1 MASDQKADGLGRR
14 TARTLSAVLIGQV
27 ISICVTGITII
38 LLARLLQ
45 PYLYGQYTFAFG
57 YASFID
63 AVGGLGLGAYLSR
76 YFAIWAFKGNA
87 EQMMRVM
94 SSALL
99 IFLISA
105 ILITALAIML
115 SGYLAN
121 IIYAGLG
128 IPEITLVTSS
138 LMIFFV
144 MAQSVEMHALIGL
157 GKGAYSSLTSVFGN
171 IVQLIASVGL
181 FIYGFGVEGVLA
193 GMLIGY
199 ITSASIGALFVY
211 HSLSKH
217 GRMHI
222 VKPTIQELKETAKF
236 AFPIGVNNMLNDGM
250 QNFSILFLGLFVP
263 EIFLGNYGAALKG
276 LTAVILLHNSINNVL
291 LPTFS
296 TAGLTRAKESLHK
309 VYNKVLSYSLVL
321 IMPMLVYVA
330 VFAMPAIYLFLSSSY
345 SYAPTYLSL
354 IVVGAMFST
363 VSLFIS
369 SLIVSRG
376 LTLKVLKYNAVVV
389 IVELCSIAILVPSLG
404 TYGHNTAVI
413 GAIISIFLIG
423 SITAVI
429 LFVRGAKRL
438 FGIKFD
444 GGKVLRTF
452 ASNALLAV
460 ALGTTLF
467 GLQHATAGSIS
478 NPVLAIE
485 LLFGI
490 IVALAVYPP
499 IVSFT
504 RTLDKDDVASIKD
517 ATSQL
522 PIISQSV
529 KLYIGYAE
537 LFMG

>member
-1 MASDQKADGLGRR
+1 MANDQKADGLGRR
-14 TARTLSAVLIGQV
+14 TARVLSAVLIGQV

-76 YFAIWAFKGNA
+76 HFAIWAFKRNA

-105 ILITALAIML
+105 VLITALAITL

-128 IPEITLVTSS
+128 IPEITLITSS

-157 GKGAYSSLTSVFGN
+157 GKGAYSSFTSVFGN

-181 FIYGFGVEGVLA
+181 FVYGFGVEGVLA

-217 GRMHI
+217 GRIHI
-222 VKPTIQELKETAKF
+222 VRPTMQELKETARF

-296 TAGLTRAKESLHK
+296 TAGLTRARESLHK

-321 IMPMLVYVA
+321 IMPLLVYVA

-354 IVVGAMFST
+354 IIIGAMLST

-389 IVELCSIAILVPSLG
+389 LAELCSIAILVPLLG
-404 TYGHNTAVI
+404 TYGHNMAVV
-413 GAIISIFLIG
+413 GAIISIFMIG
-423 SITAVI
+423 SIIAVI

-438 FGIKFD
+438 FGVKFD
-444 GGKVLRTF
+444 GDNLLRIF
-452 ASNALLAV
+452 ASNGLLAA
-460 ALGTTLF
+460 ALVTTLL
-467 GLQHATAGSIS
+467 GLQYATAGSIS
-478 NPVLAIE
+478 NPALAIE
-485 LLFGI
+485 LLSGI
-490 IVALAVYPP
+490 IVALVLYPP
-499 IVSFT
+499 AISLT
-504 RTLDKDDVASIKD
+504 RTLDKDDMASIKD

-537 LFMG
+537 LFMD